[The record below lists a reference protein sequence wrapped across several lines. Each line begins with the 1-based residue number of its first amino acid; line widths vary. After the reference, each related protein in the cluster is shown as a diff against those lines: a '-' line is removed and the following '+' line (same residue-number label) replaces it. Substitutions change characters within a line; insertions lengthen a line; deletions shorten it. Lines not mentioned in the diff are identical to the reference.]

1 MKSALTRVLAAGAAL
16 LLLSACS
23 VTYVAP
29 KPGLPILKEPT
40 LAPTLAPSRGAAAGN
55 VECSRAVG
63 SGGAYGLFGAPA
75 ADFNAAHPASSL
87 LVRCATD
94 GKVIVL
100 QLDISPAAS
109 AAAALATARRQLP
122 ADLKPVYDKR
132 DVNCRN
138 LQFKSVTL
146 ASLLGPDDPDGVVNI
161 ELESA
166 LATDFKYDAGRVD
179 TAVIHQQYE
188 LNQTA
193 PCLRG

>member
-1 MKSALTRVLAAGAAL
+1 MTRLFAAAGAGL

-23 VTYVAP
+23 VSYVVP
-29 KPGLPILKEPT
+29 KPLPTDIKEPT

-55 VECSRAVG
+55 VDCSKAVG
-63 SGGAYGLFGAPA
+63 PGGAYGLFGAPA
-75 ADFNAAHPASSL
+75 ADFNAAHPGGSL

-94 GKVIVL
+94 GKVIVV
-100 QLDISPAAS
+100 QLDLAPATS
-109 AAAALATARRQLP
+109 AATALATARRQLP
-122 ADLKPVYDKR
+122 TDLRLVYDKR
-132 DVNCRN
+132 DSTCRS
-138 LQFKSVTL
+138 LQFQSAIL
-146 ASLLGPDDPDGVVNI
+146 ASILGADDPDGVVNV

-179 TAVIHQQYE
+179 TAVLHQQYE

>member
-1 MKSALTRVLAAGAAL
+1 MTRILAAGTTL

-29 KPGLPILKEPT
+29 KPLPTILKEPT

-55 VECSRAVG
+55 VDCSRAIG
-63 SGGAYGLFGAPA
+63 SASGYGLFGAPA
-75 ADFNAAHPASSL
+75 ADFNAAHPGTSL
-87 LVRCATD
+87 LIRCATD

-122 ADLKPVYDKR
+122 ADLQPVYDKR
-132 DVNCRN
+132 DINCRS
-138 LQFKSVTL
+138 LQFKSATL
-146 ASLLGPDDPDGVVNI
+146 ASVLGSDDPDGVVNI